1 MGVSDRVLVGA
12 LKMAI
17 ASLASLA
24 AEAKGELMTFP
35 SGGCGGNWEERA
47 GKE

>member
-35 SGGCGGNWEERA
+35 SGGWLWWELGREGR
-47 GKE
+47 